1 MINHITMG
9 VVTRTNATQA
19 SFNGFTLLL
28 PGSTPSLPPICKLC
42 ENTNMN
48 ITGHLRKLVTDL
60 QDTVQYTLP
69 VGDERV
75 PMNSRIGKP
84 LTLTASGEI
93 NCVHCG
99 RKTSKSFNQGYCY
112 PCFRSLAECDS
123 CIIKPEQCHYF
134 EGSCREPEWGET
146 HCLQDH
152 YVYLA
157 NSSGI
162 KVGITRGTQ
171 IPTRWMD
178 QGATQALP
186 VFRVKNRLV
195 SGLVEVALKQ
205 HVADK
210 THWQRM
216 LRGEA
221 ERVDLE
227 SRRDELLD
235 TCEPELAAISE
246 LHGEDALI
254 PLEQERTVDI
264 RYPVETYPDKVK
276 SFNLDKTPEVSGVL
290 QGIKGQ
296 YLILDTGVLNIRKFA
311 GYEVTLES

>member
-1 MINHITMG
+1 MAG
-9 VVTRTNATQA
+9 
-19 SFNGFTLLL
+19 TLLL
-28 PGSTPSLPPICKLC
+28 VFPLLEIC
-42 ENTNMN
+42 ENTRMQQTGN
-48 ITGHLRKLVTDL
+48 IQKLATSL
-60 QDTVQYTLP
+60 EETVQYHLP
-69 VGDERV
+69 IGDEMV
-75 PMNSRIGKP
+75 ALNPLIGSAI
-84 LTLTASGEI
+84 TLTYLNEI
-93 NCVHCG
+93 NCVACG

-112 PCFRSLAECDS
+112 PCFQSLAQCDS

-134 EGSCREPEWGET
+134 AGTCREPEWAVT

-186 VFRVKNRLV
+186 IFRVTNRLL
-195 SGLVEVALKQ
+195 SGLLEVTLKQ

-216 LRGEA
+216 LKGEP
-221 ERVDLE
+221 EPVDLAAK
-227 SRRDELLD
+227 RDELFE
-235 TCEPELAAISE
+235 TCATEIAATTDAQDGSAIEPLTNEAVVS
-246 LHGEDALI
+246 
-254 PLEQERTVDI
+254 I
-264 RYPVETYPDKVK
+264 RYPVEEYPDKVK
-276 SFNLDKTPEVSGVL
+276 SFNFDKTPDITGVL

-296 YLILDTGVLNIRKFA
+296 YLILDSGVLNIRKFS
-311 GYEVTLES
+311 GYKLRFQAT